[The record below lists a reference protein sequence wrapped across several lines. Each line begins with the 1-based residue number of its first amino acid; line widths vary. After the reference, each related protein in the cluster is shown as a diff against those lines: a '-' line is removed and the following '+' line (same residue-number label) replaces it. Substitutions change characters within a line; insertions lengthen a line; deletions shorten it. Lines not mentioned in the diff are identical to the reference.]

1 MSHVLVTGGTGYIG
15 SHTCLLLLLSG
26 FEISIIDSNVNSS
39 PKVLESLIKLG
50 KEYNKNF
57 IDQIHFYKGDIQDQ
71 AVNPFSRCYDMFKD
85 LDAT

>member
-1 MSHVLVTGGTGYIG
+1 M
-15 SHTCLLLLLSG
+15 SG

-57 IDQIHFYKGDIQDQ
+57 SDQIHFYKGDIQDQ
-71 AVNPFSRCYDMFKD
+71 SLLDSIFKKSKSNSKPINAVIILPDLRLLENHFKI
-85 LDAT
+85 T